1 MTHVF
6 EKQMCKRKC
15 LKPFVLCCLSS
26 LNIFKMP
33 YHRMT
38 NRERYEA
45 IGMLRNMSVNNVAR
59 HFNVHR
65 ATIFRLKNKTNR
77 TGDVVDVHRIGQ
89 PKKTTMAEDRHLRA
103 LHLRNIFK
111 SASETARNW
120 QGNAQISRQT
130 VVRRLAD
137 HGLKCRRPVQKQ
149 GLLLRHVAAR
159 LA

>member
-65 ATIFRLKNKTNR
+65 ATIFRLINKTNR
-77 TGDVVDVHRIGQ
+77 TGEVVDVHRIGR
-89 PKKTTMAEDRHLRA
+89 PK
-103 LHLRNIFK
+103 
-111 SASETARNW
+111 
-120 QGNAQISRQT
+120 
-130 VVRRLAD
+130 
-137 HGLKCRRPVQKQ
+137 
-149 GLLLRHVAAR
+149 
-159 LA
+159 